1 MMDLTIQIFF
11 DGEWH
16 DAAIV
21 QLAHAERG
29 HTSSSRVGYEI
40 QYFVDFGA
48 EFLADG
54 QPVRGLRAYSVAAPI
69 DLEDRSAETWPPFL
83 LDFIPQGRQAKRIA
97 EFLKIKPDAP
107 SSQIELLKRSAGS
120 PVGNLRIK
128 EAYALEAERVR
139 KLGRV
144 GVSMEAIL
152 ARDPTF
158 LEVAD
163 HFSMLASGS
172 NGLQGD
178 WPKVAMTQSTDGLWY
193 PSSMLDDRDARAFV
207 IAKLLRSGEATDKRI
222 LEAEAG
228 YSRVAR
234 VFGLDVHGV
243 NSYGDGV
250 LVIPRFDREVS
261 KDGLIRY
268 GQESL
273 TSALGIAEF
282 GARGRHET
290 YLKLVQE
297 VSADPLRDT
306 VEYILRDMLNLAM
319 GNPDNHGR
327 NTALRKFPDGTVRL
341 APLFDFAPMR
351 IDASAIPR
359 STTWECMRKSNRDT
373 NPDWRE
379 VCEAV
384 AAPTVPVDQ
393 LMKALAVKEDLLR
406 GLPDIARRN
415 GVPESVIEHV
425 IVKNEEI
432 ADGVAKLKN
441 APSDG

>member
-1 MMDLTIQIFF
+1 MDLTIQIFF

-16 DAAIV
+16 DAALV
-21 QLAHAERG
+21 QLDHAERG
-29 HTSSSRVGYEI
+29 YTSPSRVGYEI

-48 EFLADG
+48 EPLADG
-54 QPVRGLRAYSVAAPI
+54 KPVRGLQAYSVAAPI
-69 DLEDRSAETWPPFL
+69 DLIDRSADTWPAFL

-97 EFLKIKPDAP
+97 EFLKIPPDAP

-128 EAYALEAERVR
+128 EAYTLEAERVR
-139 KLGRV
+139 ELGRV
-144 GVSMEAIL
+144 GVTMEAIL

-178 WPKVAMTQSTDGLWY
+178 WPKVAMTQSKDGLWY
-193 PSSMLDDRDARAFV
+193 PNSMVDDGDARAFV

-228 YSRVAR
+228 YSKVAKE
-234 VFGLDVHGV
+234 FGLDVHDV
-243 NSYGDGV
+243 NTYGDGV

-261 KDGLIRY
+261 KGGLIRY

-273 TSALGIAEF
+273 ISALGIAEF
-282 GARGRHET
+282 AVRGRHET

-306 VEYILRDMLNLAM
+306 VEYILRDILNLAM

-327 NTALRKFPDGTVRL
+327 NTALRKFPDSTVRL

-359 STTWECMRKSNRDT
+359 STIWECMRKSNRDA

-384 AAPTVPVDQ
+384 AGPGVPADE
-393 LMKALAVKEDLLR
+393 LMEALAEKEDLLR
-406 GLPDIARRN
+406 ELPDIARRN

-425 IVKNEEI
+425 IVKNVEM
-432 ADGVAKLKN
+432 ADGVAKLKK
-441 APSDG
+441 APSYG